1 MLDWS
6 LILMYGLMRILQV
19 EDSPEDRMMTEEALG
34 EASPSLDL
42 RSVATAKEAIL
53 MISAQGGW
61 RPNLVL
67 LDLSLP
73 AETGFSLLQF
83 IKGRPNLESIPV
95 IIFSSSKA
103 PADINKAYGLRANW
117 YIPKPAD
124 FKGYLALVASSVE
137 FAVHYVQL
145 PSP

>member
-1 MLDWS
+1 MH
-6 LILMYGLMRILQV
+6 GLTRILQV

-34 EASPSLDL
+34 EASPSLEL
-42 RSVATAKEAIL
+42 RSVATANEAIS
-53 MISAQGGW
+53 MISAEGEW

-73 AETGFSLLQF
+73 GETGFSFLQF
-83 IKGRPNLESIPV
+83 IKGQPDLESVPV
-95 IIFSSSKA
+95 VIFSSSKA

-124 FKGYLALVASSVE
+124 FKGYLALVVSSVE
-137 FAVHYVQL
+137 FAVRYVQL
-145 PSP
+145 PSHFSPTKMNL